1 MASNE
6 IYPEYVRAMM
16 NANYVEIFDLDYQL
30 LFLGAGLEAMEKAV
44 DSNWTK
50 SVTSEL
56 IPALKNL
63 SLESGDSCW
72 ISVVR

>member
-1 MASNE
+1 
-6 IYPEYVRAMM
+6 MM
-16 NANYVEIFDLDYQL
+16 NANYVEIFNLDYQL
-30 LFLGAGLEAMEKAV
+30 LFLGAGLEAIEKAV